1 MTKQLAC
8 IYLYFENIMMIEVYT
23 MGLYWQCF
31 IHSVR
36 VLVKWHIHG
45 VTFMSSAY
53 KRCHCHLAGTVCYI
67 SITLYVPTNYCVR
80 NYISQNS
87 E

>member
-45 VTFMSSAY
+45 VTFMSFCLQKVPLPPCGDSMLYQYYVVCTY
-53 KRCHCHLAGTVCYI
+53 KLSCAELHQ
-67 SITLYVPTNYCVR
+67 SKF
-80 NYISQNS
+80 
-87 E
+87 